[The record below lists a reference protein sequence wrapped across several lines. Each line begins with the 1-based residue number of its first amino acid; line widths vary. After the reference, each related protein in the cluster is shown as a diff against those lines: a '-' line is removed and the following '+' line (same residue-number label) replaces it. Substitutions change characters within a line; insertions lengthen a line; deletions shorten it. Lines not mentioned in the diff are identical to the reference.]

1 MKNSKKTLKMLI
13 ICIIGILVVAL
24 VNTFKKEGD
33 PYESTQKLSYQHIE
47 KEDLLN
53 NPAEDGDSY
62 YIYFYKEG
70 CPYCKEVEDDI
81 KEYVSG
87 HSTMYFV
94 NMDEKSKDYKKF
106 DWNKF
111 HEENDIEIGK
121 IKSNGKIEYY
131 EGESKEKYTKSK
143 EKDEYGKTKGY
154 EIKKAD
160 KEYLKTNKKA
170 RKGYVYA
177 SLETPN
183 INYYTLT
190 PEDEVTIAGVP
201 TLLHVKDNKVDKFY
215 FDSVEIKPAL
225 EKLIKD

>member
-33 PYESTQKLSYQHIE
+33 PYESTQKLYQHIE

-70 CPYCKEVEDDI
+70 CPCCKEVEDDI

-94 NMDEKSKDYKKF
+94 NMDEKSK
-106 DWNKF
+106 
-111 HEENDIEIGK
+111 
-121 IKSNGKIEYY
+121 
-131 EGESKEKYTKSK
+131 
-143 EKDEYGKTKGY
+143 EKDEYGKTKRY

-201 TLLHVKDNKVDKFY
+201 MLLHVKDNKVDKFY

>member
-131 EGESKEKYTKSK
+131 EG
-143 EKDEYGKTKGY
+143 
-154 EIKKAD
+154 D

-201 TLLHVKDNKVDKFY
+201 TLLHVKDNRVDKFY